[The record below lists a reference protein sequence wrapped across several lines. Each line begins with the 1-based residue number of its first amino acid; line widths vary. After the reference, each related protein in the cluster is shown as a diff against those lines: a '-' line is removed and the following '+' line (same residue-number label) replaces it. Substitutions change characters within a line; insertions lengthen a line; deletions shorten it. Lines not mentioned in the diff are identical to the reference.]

1 MLKNL
6 NVVILAAGKGS
17 RMRSPKPK
25 ALFEIDG
32 KPLIFHVIN
41 RALEIKPDNIYVV
54 VGHQADVVRAK
65 VESRYDVRYVQQEEQ
80 KGTGHALLQA
90 VKHLPEQGR
99 LLVLYADVPFVS
111 SHSLKMLL
119 EGSSQDIQW
128 LSAEKADPTGYGR
141 IVRDV
146 NNSPIGIVEE
156 ANAGRAQKRIKEV
169 NTGMFVAPISY
180 LRHWLPRLSAD
191 NVSGEYLLTDVMSMV
206 RESGLQLSVKKLPL
220 ERTLESEGINSLWQL
235 NKLERYWQ
243 TQKAIKLSD
252 DYGVYFANYDTIS
265 IRGELKAGG
274 GVAVDSGC
282 IFEGEVE
289 LGDDVTIGPNCFLKN
304 CKVAAGSKIEA
315 FCHLEEARVG
325 QECIVG
331 PYARLRPG
339 SILGDKVKV
348 GNFVEIKNS
357 NLNEGS
363 KANHLSYIGDADV
376 GSEVNIGAGTITC
389 NYDGKNKL
397 QTTIREGA
405 FIGSNSALVAPVT
418 IGAGAYVGAGS
429 TITEDVPDGQLGIGR
444 GKQVVINKD
453 MLASYD

>member
-25 ALFEIDG
+25 ALFEIGG
-32 KPLIFHVIN
+32 KPLIFHALD
-41 RALEIKPDNIYVV
+41 RAFDIKPDNVYVV
-54 VGHQADVVRAK
+54 VGHQAEAVRAAVSSK
-65 VESRYDVRYVQQEEQ
+65 YMVQFIEQKEQ
-80 KGTGHALLQA
+80 KGTGHALLQT
-90 VKHLPEQGR
+90 LQYMPELGR
-99 LLVLYADVPFVS
+99 LLVLYADVPFMS
-111 SHSLKMLL
+111 TESLQSLL
-119 EGSSQDIQW
+119 DGSSQDIQW

-141 IVRDV
+141 IVRDI

-156 ANAGRAQKRIKEV
+156 ASAGRAQKRIKEV
-169 NTGMFVAPISY
+169 NTGIFVSPVSY
-180 LRHWLPRLSAD
+180 LRHWLPRLKND
-191 NVSGEYLLTDVMSMV
+191 NPSGEYLLTDIMSMV
-206 RESGLQLSVKKLPL
+206 RQSGLQLNVKKLPL

-252 DYGVYFANYDTIS
+252 DAGVYFANYDTTS
-265 IRGELKAGG
+265 IRGELKTGE
-274 GVAVDSGC
+274 GVAIDSGC
-282 IFEGEVE
+282 IFEGVVE
-289 LGDDVTIGPNCFLKN
+289 LGNDVTIGPNCLLKN
-304 CKVAAGSKIEA
+304 CQVAAGSKIEA
-315 FCHLEEARVG
+315 FCHLDEARIG
-325 QECIVG
+325 KECTIG

-339 SILGDKVKV
+339 SILGDRVKV
-348 GNFVEIKNS
+348 GNFVEVKNS

-363 KANHLSYIGDADV
+363 KVNHLSYIGDADI
-376 GSEVNIGAGTITC
+376 GSEVNVGAGTITC

-397 QTTIREGA
+397 QTTIKDKA

-444 GKQVVINKD
+444 GRQVLVSKNK
-453 MLASYD
+453 LA

>member
-17 RMRSPKPK
+17 RMRSSKPK
-25 ALFEIDG
+25 ALFKLGG
-32 KPLIFHVIN
+32 KPLIFYVLD
-41 RALEIKPDNIYVV
+41 RAFEIKPDNVYVV
-54 VGHQADVVRAK
+54 VGHRADAVRAAVSQK
-65 VESRYDVRYVQQEEQ
+65 YSVQYVEQQEQ

-90 VKHLPEQGR
+90 LGHMPELGR
-99 LLVLYADVPFVS
+99 LLVLYADVPFIS
-111 SHSLKMLL
+111 IESLQTLL
-119 EGSSQDIQW
+119 EGSSQDICW
-128 LSAEKADPTGYGR
+128 LSADKADPTGYGR
-141 IVRDV
+141 IVRDL

-156 ANAGRAQKRIKEV
+156 ASAGRAQKKIKEV

-180 LRHWLPRLSAD
+180 LRHWLPRLKSD
-191 NVSGEYLLTDVMSMV
+191 NASGEYLLTDIMAMV
-206 RESGLQLSVKKLPL
+206 RQSGLQLSVKKLPL

-235 NKLERYWQ
+235 NQLERYWEK
-243 TQKAIKLSD
+243 QKAKKLSD
-252 DYGVYFANYDTIS
+252 DDGVYFANYDTTS
-265 IRGELKAGG
+265 IRGELKAGD
-274 GVAVDSGC
+274 GVAIDSGC
-282 IFEGEVE
+282 IFEGVVE
-289 LGDDVTIGPNCFLKN
+289 LGDGVSIGPNCFLKN

-315 FCHLEEARVG
+315 FCHMNEARIG
-325 QECIVG
+325 KECTIG

-348 GNFVEIKNS
+348 GNFVEVKNS

-363 KANHLSYIGDADV
+363 KVNHLSYIGDADI
-376 GSEVNIGAGTITC
+376 GSEVNVGAGTITC

-397 QTTIREGA
+397 QTTIKDKA

-444 GKQVVINKD
+444 GRQVVVSKNK
-453 MLASYD
+453 LA